1 MPGLPKRSIGHGT
14 GAERRAPPAADPELR
29 GLWRSGV
36 LPAARRTDRLTALRR
51 RLLEHLRDEGPTA
64 VVDLP
69 RQWPVTRYH
78 VRHVVRL
85 LLEEGLIETSGD
97 SAPAWHRLVRLT
109 AHGTGA
115 IRRLRHAVPERTVT
129 LSRSA

>member
-1 MPGLPKRSIGHGT
+1 
-14 GAERRAPPAADPELR
+14 
-29 GLWRSGV
+29 V

-51 RLLEHLRDEGPTA
+51 RLLERLRDEGPTA

-78 VRHVVRL
+78 VRHVVRHL
-85 LLEEGLIETSGD
+85 LDEGLIETVGGG
-97 SAPAWHRLVRLT
+97 APAWHRLVRLT
-109 AHGTGA
+109 AHGAGA
-115 IRRLRHAVPERTVT
+115 IQRLGRAVPERTVT